1 MEGKDM
7 LTFDVFDKVFYTDTS
22 IFEWERA
29 DTGWT
34 LEVPLP
40 GFSSSDVS
48 ISVQDAA
55 IGIKAKRTNKKK
67 EVAFETTYR
76 MPAQGEVSATM
87 KNGLL
92 TLTIT
97 TESKKIDIKIDE

>member
-1 MEGKDM
+1 M

-22 IFEWERA
+22 IFEWERT

-48 ISVQDAA
+48 VS
-55 IGIKAKRTNKKK
+55 
-67 EVAFETTYR
+67 ETR
-76 MPAQGEVSATM
+76 R
-87 KNGLL
+87 
-92 TLTIT
+92 
-97 TESKKIDIKIDE
+97 